1 MALALKKQSFD
12 VEGMSCSACSASI
25 ERVVGRLSGVESAQ
39 VSLTAKRL
47 YCEYDP
53 EVTDDS
59 SVISAVEKAGFTAK
73 VHGDGET
80 KKSVPAENSAGA
92 AGTRLLISCVF
103 LVILMYVSMGHMLHL
118 PFTGQLREYRLSGV
132 SALLQLLLTLPVVYV
147 NRRYW
152 SSGIKA
158 LISRAPN
165 MDTLV
170 CLGSSAALAYG
181 VVALFIIVA
190 ALGNGDVAT
199 AERYSS
205 NLYFESS
212 AMILTLVTVGKTL
225 EERSKGK
232 TDSALKKL
240 AAMVPDSVTVI
251 RDGERVRIDA
261 SQLRVGEIFVVGNGE
276 RIPVDGIVTDG
287 RSAVDESALTGESV
301 PVNKQTGDEVLSG
314 AANLDG
320 VLYIRAE
327 KVGSETTI
335 ARMIELVKE
344 ASASKAPIARAADK
358 ISGIFVPVVIGLAIV
373 TAAIWLLM
381 GRGAEE
387 AFNYAVSVLVI
398 SCPCALGLATPVAM
412 TVAMGRSASAGVLVK
427 SAESIELLSHTSAVV
442 LDKTGTVTLGEMRVT
457 DVIPLGVAERE
468 LLRLADAVERP
479 GTHPVSAAVTLY
491 CSERLADNERLDAE
505 DFSAVFGRGVKAVVE
520 GRQILAGNLEF
531 MTENRIETSAA
542 SEHSA
547 SLAGEGKTV
556 LYFAYDGVLN
566 GIIAVADAV
575 RPTSKEAVREL
586 REHNVRVVM
595 LTGDNETTARAVAG
609 NVGIDE
615 VVAGVLPE
623 NKEQVVSKLKSEG
636 RTVMVGDGVND
647 APSLMSADV
656 GIAVAKGSDIAID
669 SADVVL
675 MKNDLSV
682 LPKLIA
688 FSKRVMRNVRQN
700 LFWAFIYNI
709 ICIPLAAGAFSG
721 LGVTLN
727 PMIASAAMSLSS
739 LFVVTNALRL
749 YSGKEGMK

>member
-1 MALALKKQSFD
+1 
-12 VEGMSCSACSASI
+12 
-25 ERVVGRLSGVESAQ
+25 
-39 VSLTAKRL
+39 
-47 YCEYDP
+47 
-53 EVTDDS
+53 
-59 SVISAVEKAGFTAK
+59 
-73 VHGDGET
+73 
-80 KKSVPAENSAGA
+80 
-92 AGTRLLISCVF
+92 
-103 LVILMYVSMGHMLHL
+103 MGHMLHL
-118 PFTGQLREYRLSGV
+118 PFTGHLREYRLSGV

-190 ALGNGDVAT
+190 ALGNGDAAT

-398 SCPCALGLATPVAM
+398 SC
-412 TVAMGRSASAGVLVK
+412 
-427 SAESIELLSHTSAVV
+427 
-442 LDKTGTVTLGEMRVT
+442 RVPW
-457 DVIPLGVAERE
+457 DLQ
-468 LLRLADAVERP
+468 RP
-479 GTHPVSAAVTLY
+479 
-491 CSERLADNERLDAE
+491 
-505 DFSAVFGRGVKAVVE
+505 
-520 GRQILAGNLEF
+520 
-531 MTENRIETSAA
+531 
-542 SEHSA
+542 
-547 SLAGEGKTV
+547 
-556 LYFAYDGVLN
+556 
-566 GIIAVADAV
+566 
-575 RPTSKEAVREL
+575 
-586 REHNVRVVM
+586 
-595 LTGDNETTARAVAG
+595 
-609 NVGIDE
+609 
-615 VVAGVLPE
+615 
-623 NKEQVVSKLKSEG
+623 
-636 RTVMVGDGVND
+636 
-647 APSLMSADV
+647 
-656 GIAVAKGSDIAID
+656 
-669 SADVVL
+669 
-675 MKNDLSV
+675 
-682 LPKLIA
+682 
-688 FSKRVMRNVRQN
+688 
-700 LFWAFIYNI
+700 
-709 ICIPLAAGAFSG
+709 
-721 LGVTLN
+721 
-727 PMIASAAMSLSS
+727 
-739 LFVVTNALRL
+739 
-749 YSGKEGMK
+749 

>member
-118 PFTGQLREYRLSGV
+118 PFTGHLREYRLSGV

-181 VVALFIIVA
+181 VAALFIIVA
-190 ALGNGDVAT
+190 ALGNGDAAT

-373 TAAIWLLM
+373 TAAVWLLM
-381 GRGAEE
+381 GRGRKRL
-387 AFNYAVSVLVI
+387 SI
-398 SCPCALGLATPVAM
+398 TPFQ
-412 TVAMGRSASAGVLVK
+412 
-427 SAESIELLSHTSAVV
+427 
-442 LDKTGTVTLGEMRVT
+442 
-457 DVIPLGVAERE
+457 
-468 LLRLADAVERP
+468 
-479 GTHPVSAAVTLY
+479 
-491 CSERLADNERLDAE
+491 C
-505 DFSAVFGRGVKAVVE
+505 
-520 GRQILAGNLEF
+520 
-531 MTENRIETSAA
+531 
-542 SEHSA
+542 
-547 SLAGEGKTV
+547 
-556 LYFAYDGVLN
+556 
-566 GIIAVADAV
+566 
-575 RPTSKEAVREL
+575 
-586 REHNVRVVM
+586 
-595 LTGDNETTARAVAG
+595 
-609 NVGIDE
+609 
-615 VVAGVLPE
+615 
-623 NKEQVVSKLKSEG
+623 
-636 RTVMVGDGVND
+636 
-647 APSLMSADV
+647 
-656 GIAVAKGSDIAID
+656 
-669 SADVVL
+669 
-675 MKNDLSV
+675 
-682 LPKLIA
+682 
-688 FSKRVMRNVRQN
+688 
-700 LFWAFIYNI
+700 W
-709 ICIPLAAGAFSG
+709 
-721 LGVTLN
+721 
-727 PMIASAAMSLSS
+727 
-739 LFVVTNALRL
+739 
-749 YSGKEGMK
+749 